1 MAITS
6 LVMSSEKTTPELRLV
21 LKTGSVVFGLSAIF
35 LTLLPRIFTDLL
47 GLPGSNELDWAMRMI
62 GITLIALSGNMF
74 VVASYGNELAVRTSA
89 RVMQVSAFLLGVLT
103 LLIPASI
110 NWFVTLY
117 ALTGFGFS
125 VCYTIFLSR
134 KR

>member
-74 VVASYGNELAVRTSA
+74 VVASYGSEVAVRTSA

-125 VCYTIFLSR
+125 VCYTIFLSK

>member
-1 MAITS
+1 
-6 LVMSSEKTTPELRLV
+6 MSSEKTTPELRLV

-74 VVASYGNELAVRTSA
+74 VVASYGSEVAVRTSA

-125 VCYTIFLSR
+125 VCYTIFLSK